1 MMKQRKVP
9 LRKCTGCQEMKD
21 KRELIR
27 IVRND
32 AGEFSLDRTGKKPGR
47 GAYICPN
54 TECLAKAQKSKGLE
68 RSFKAPVPKDV
79 YEALLAQLEGEEIM
93 RKFYSLLGL
102 CKRAN
107 KVAGGE
113 VAAEEAIRGKK
124 ACLVIVAG
132 DASANTKKKFH
143 NSASFYEV
151 PILELGTKADLG
163 RAVGEEIRAVLV
175 VTEAGFAAKLQQLAQ
190 TAENAE

>member
-1 MMKQRKVP
+1 
-9 LRKCTGCQEMKD
+9 
-21 KRELIR
+21 
-27 IVRND
+27 
-32 AGEFSLDRTGKKPGR
+32 
-47 GAYICPN
+47 
-54 TECLAKAQKSKGLE
+54 
-68 RSFKAPVPKDV
+68 
-79 YEALLAQLEGEEIM
+79 M

-132 DASANTKKKFH
+132 DASTKKKFH

>member
-1 MMKQRKVP
+1 MKQRKVP

-47 GAYICPN
+47 GDIFAPIRNVWQRRRSPKVWNAPSKHLCPR
-54 TECLAKAQKSKGLE
+54 TYMKPCWHSWKEKK
-68 RSFKAPVPKDV
+68 
-79 YEALLAQLEGEEIM
+79 IM

>member
-1 MMKQRKVP
+1 
-9 LRKCTGCQEMKD
+9 
-21 KRELIR
+21 
-27 IVRND
+27 
-32 AGEFSLDRTGKKPGR
+32 
-47 GAYICPN
+47 
-54 TECLAKAQKSKGLE
+54 
-68 RSFKAPVPKDV
+68 
-79 YEALLAQLEGEEIM
+79 M

-113 VAAEEAIRGKK
+113 
-124 ACLVIVAG
+124 VAG

>member
-1 MMKQRKVP
+1 
-9 LRKCTGCQEMKD
+9 
-21 KRELIR
+21 
-27 IVRND
+27 
-32 AGEFSLDRTGKKPGR
+32 
-47 GAYICPN
+47 
-54 TECLAKAQKSKGLE
+54 
-68 RSFKAPVPKDV
+68 
-79 YEALLAQLEGEEIM
+79 M

-143 NSASFYEV
+143 NSA
-151 PILELGTKADLG
+151 
-163 RAVGEEIRAVLV
+163 
-175 VTEAGFAAKLQQLAQ
+175 
-190 TAENAE
+190 